1 MKRTFF
7 NSKGK
12 DKQYIVIGCGRF
24 GSSVAKKMCQ
34 LGNEVMVIDK
44 DEDSI
49 ENIAEQVTHTAI
61 VDVTEER
68 DLKSIGLGNF
78 DVVIVAISSD
88 IRASIMVTIMAKE
101 MGVPKIVCKA
111 KDELQAKVLYKIG
124 ADKVVFPER
133 DMGIRLAYNLASENI
148 LDQINLDPE
157 YSIME
162 IVTPTNWVGKT
173 IIELNLRAKYD
184 ITVLA
189 VKTPSG
195 LKEHRDFLIELE
207 NKGIKVYK
215 TLNKIFSEMVD
226 TENTQGILAVL
237 EYKERDLVNN
247 INQDDKFVL
256 ILDRIQDPGNMGTI
270 IRTADSAGVD
280 AVILL
285 KGCVDIYNPKVIRST
300 MGSIF
305 DMNII
310 HATQDDAVNFLKSN
324 DFNIVSSY
332 LQTDN
337 YYHETTYDG
346 KIALVIG
353 NEANGINDE
362 LIAQSDKLVKI
373 PIYGNAESLNAAIS
387 AAVLMYEIKKY
398 LS

>member
-88 IRASIMVTIMAKE
+88 IRASIMATIMAKE
-101 MGVPKIVCKA
+101 MGVPKIFCKA

-189 VKTPSG
+189 VKTTSG
-195 LKEHRDFLIELE
+195 LKVMPSPNYKMQEKNILI
-207 NKGIKVYK
+207 I
-215 TLNKIFSEMVD
+215 
-226 TENTQGILAVL
+226 
-237 EYKERDLVNN
+237 
-247 INQDDKFVL
+247 
-256 ILDRIQDPGNMGTI
+256 
-270 IRTADSAGVD
+270 
-280 AVILL
+280 
-285 KGCVDIYNPKVIRST
+285 
-300 MGSIF
+300 
-305 DMNII
+305 
-310 HATQDDAVNFLKSN
+310 
-324 DFNIVSSY
+324 
-332 LQTDN
+332 
-337 YYHETTYDG
+337 
-346 KIALVIG
+346 IG
-353 NEANGINDE
+353 NTDKI
-362 LIAQSDKLVKI
+362 SDIILHD
-373 PIYGNAESLNAAIS
+373 
-387 AAVLMYEIKKY
+387 
-398 LS
+398 

>member
-7 NSKGK
+7 NSKSK
-12 DKQYIVIGCGRF
+12 DKQYLVIGCGRF

-189 VKTPSG
+189 VKTTSG
-195 LKEHRDFLIELE
+195 LKVMPSPNYKMQEKNILI
-207 NKGIKVYK
+207 I
-215 TLNKIFSEMVD
+215 
-226 TENTQGILAVL
+226 
-237 EYKERDLVNN
+237 
-247 INQDDKFVL
+247 
-256 ILDRIQDPGNMGTI
+256 
-270 IRTADSAGVD
+270 
-280 AVILL
+280 
-285 KGCVDIYNPKVIRST
+285 
-300 MGSIF
+300 
-305 DMNII
+305 
-310 HATQDDAVNFLKSN
+310 
-324 DFNIVSSY
+324 
-332 LQTDN
+332 
-337 YYHETTYDG
+337 
-346 KIALVIG
+346 IG
-353 NEANGINDE
+353 NTDKI
-362 LIAQSDKLVKI
+362 SDIILHD
-373 PIYGNAESLNAAIS
+373 
-387 AAVLMYEIKKY
+387 
-398 LS
+398 

>member
-7 NSKGK
+7 NSKSK
-12 DKQYIVIGCGRF
+12 DKQYLVIGCGRF

-34 LGNEVMVIDK
+34 LGNEVRVIDK

-49 ENIAEQVTHTAI
+49 NNIAELVTHTAI

-88 IRASIMVTIMAKE
+88 IRASIMATVMAKE
-101 MGVPKIVCKA
+101 MGVPKVVCKA

-162 IVTPTNWVGKT
+162 IVTPQNWVGKT

-189 VKTPSG
+189 VKTQSG
-195 LKEHRDFLIELE
+195 LKVMPSPNYKMQEKNILIIIGNTDKISDIILE
-207 NKGIKVYK
+207 N
-215 TLNKIFSEMVD
+215 
-226 TENTQGILAVL
+226 
-237 EYKERDLVNN
+237 
-247 INQDDKFVL
+247 
-256 ILDRIQDPGNMGTI
+256 
-270 IRTADSAGVD
+270 
-280 AVILL
+280 
-285 KGCVDIYNPKVIRST
+285 
-300 MGSIF
+300 
-305 DMNII
+305 
-310 HATQDDAVNFLKSN
+310 
-324 DFNIVSSY
+324 
-332 LQTDN
+332 
-337 YYHETTYDG
+337 
-346 KIALVIG
+346 
-353 NEANGINDE
+353 
-362 LIAQSDKLVKI
+362 
-373 PIYGNAESLNAAIS
+373 
-387 AAVLMYEIKKY
+387 
-398 LS
+398 

>member
-7 NSKGK
+7 NSKSK
-12 DKQYIVIGCGRF
+12 DKQYLVIGCGRF

-49 ENIAEQVTHTAI
+49 NNIAELVTHTAI

-88 IRASIMVTIMAKE
+88 IRGSIMATVMAKE
-101 MGVPKIVCKA
+101 MGVPKVVCKA

-162 IVTPTNWVGKT
+162 IVTPQNWVGKT

-189 VKTPSG
+189 VKTQSG
-195 LKEHRDFLIELE
+195 LKVMPSPNYKMQEKNILIIIGNTDKISDIILE
-207 NKGIKVYK
+207 N
-215 TLNKIFSEMVD
+215 
-226 TENTQGILAVL
+226 
-237 EYKERDLVNN
+237 
-247 INQDDKFVL
+247 
-256 ILDRIQDPGNMGTI
+256 
-270 IRTADSAGVD
+270 
-280 AVILL
+280 
-285 KGCVDIYNPKVIRST
+285 
-300 MGSIF
+300 
-305 DMNII
+305 
-310 HATQDDAVNFLKSN
+310 
-324 DFNIVSSY
+324 
-332 LQTDN
+332 
-337 YYHETTYDG
+337 
-346 KIALVIG
+346 
-353 NEANGINDE
+353 
-362 LIAQSDKLVKI
+362 
-373 PIYGNAESLNAAIS
+373 
-387 AAVLMYEIKKY
+387 
-398 LS
+398 

>member
-7 NSKGK
+7 NSKSK
-12 DKQYIVIGCGRF
+12 DKQYLVIGCGRF

-49 ENIAEQVTHTAI
+49 NNIAELVTHTAI

-88 IRASIMVTIMAKE
+88 IRASIMATVMAKE
-101 MGVPKIVCKA
+101 MGVPKVVCKA
-111 KDELQAKVLYKIG
+111 KDELQSKVLYKIG

-162 IVTPTNWVGKT
+162 IVTPQNWVGKT

-189 VKTPSG
+189 VKTQSG
-195 LKEHRDFLIELE
+195 LKVMPSPNYKMQEKNILIIIGNTDKISDIILE
-207 NKGIKVYK
+207 N
-215 TLNKIFSEMVD
+215 
-226 TENTQGILAVL
+226 
-237 EYKERDLVNN
+237 
-247 INQDDKFVL
+247 
-256 ILDRIQDPGNMGTI
+256 
-270 IRTADSAGVD
+270 
-280 AVILL
+280 
-285 KGCVDIYNPKVIRST
+285 
-300 MGSIF
+300 
-305 DMNII
+305 
-310 HATQDDAVNFLKSN
+310 
-324 DFNIVSSY
+324 
-332 LQTDN
+332 
-337 YYHETTYDG
+337 
-346 KIALVIG
+346 
-353 NEANGINDE
+353 
-362 LIAQSDKLVKI
+362 
-373 PIYGNAESLNAAIS
+373 
-387 AAVLMYEIKKY
+387 
-398 LS
+398 

>member
-1 MKRTFF
+1 MNRTFF
-7 NSKGK
+7 NSKSK
-12 DKQYIVIGCGRF
+12 DKQYLVIGCGRF

-49 ENIAEQVTHTAI
+49 NNIAELVTHTAI

-88 IRASIMVTIMAKE
+88 IRASIMATVMAKE
-101 MGVPKIVCKA
+101 MGVPKVVCKA

-162 IVTPTNWVGKT
+162 IVTPQNWVGKT

-189 VKTPSG
+189 VKTQSG
-195 LKEHRDFLIELE
+195 LKVMPSPNYKMQEKNILIIIGNTDKISDIILE
-207 NKGIKVYK
+207 N
-215 TLNKIFSEMVD
+215 
-226 TENTQGILAVL
+226 
-237 EYKERDLVNN
+237 
-247 INQDDKFVL
+247 
-256 ILDRIQDPGNMGTI
+256 
-270 IRTADSAGVD
+270 
-280 AVILL
+280 
-285 KGCVDIYNPKVIRST
+285 
-300 MGSIF
+300 
-305 DMNII
+305 
-310 HATQDDAVNFLKSN
+310 
-324 DFNIVSSY
+324 
-332 LQTDN
+332 
-337 YYHETTYDG
+337 
-346 KIALVIG
+346 
-353 NEANGINDE
+353 
-362 LIAQSDKLVKI
+362 
-373 PIYGNAESLNAAIS
+373 
-387 AAVLMYEIKKY
+387 
-398 LS
+398 

>member
-7 NSKGK
+7 NSKSK
-12 DKQYIVIGCGRF
+12 DKQYLVIGCGRF

-49 ENIAEQVTHTAI
+49 NNIAELVTHTAI

-88 IRASIMVTIMAKE
+88 VRSSIMATVMAKE
-101 MGVPKIVCKA
+101 MGVPKVVCKA

-162 IVTPTNWVGKT
+162 IVTPQNWVGKT

-189 VKTPSG
+189 VKTQSG
-195 LKEHRDFLIELE
+195 LKVMPSPNYKMQEKNILI
-207 NKGIKVYK
+207 I
-215 TLNKIFSEMVD
+215 I
-226 TENTQGILAVL
+226 
-237 EYKERDLVNN
+237 
-247 INQDDKFVL
+247 
-256 ILDRIQDPGNMGTI
+256 GNMV
-270 IRTADSAGVD
+270 A
-280 AVILL
+280 
-285 KGCVDIYNPKVIRST
+285 K
-300 MGSIF
+300 
-305 DMNII
+305 
-310 HATQDDAVNFLKSN
+310 
-324 DFNIVSSY
+324 
-332 LQTDN
+332 
-337 YYHETTYDG
+337 
-346 KIALVIG
+346 
-353 NEANGINDE
+353 
-362 LIAQSDKLVKI
+362 
-373 PIYGNAESLNAAIS
+373 
-387 AAVLMYEIKKY
+387 
-398 LS
+398 

>member
-7 NSKGK
+7 NSKSK
-12 DKQYIVIGCGRF
+12 DKQYLVIGCGRF

-49 ENIAEQVTHTAI
+49 NNIAELVTHTAI

-88 IRASIMVTIMAKE
+88 IRASIMATVMAKE
-101 MGVPKIVCKA
+101 MGVPKVVCKA

-162 IVTPTNWVGKT
+162 IVTPQNWVGKT

-189 VKTPSG
+189 VKTQSG
-195 LKEHRDFLIELE
+195 LKVMPSPNYKMQEKNIFIIIGNTDKISDIILE
-207 NKGIKVYK
+207 N
-215 TLNKIFSEMVD
+215 
-226 TENTQGILAVL
+226 
-237 EYKERDLVNN
+237 
-247 INQDDKFVL
+247 
-256 ILDRIQDPGNMGTI
+256 
-270 IRTADSAGVD
+270 
-280 AVILL
+280 
-285 KGCVDIYNPKVIRST
+285 
-300 MGSIF
+300 
-305 DMNII
+305 
-310 HATQDDAVNFLKSN
+310 
-324 DFNIVSSY
+324 
-332 LQTDN
+332 
-337 YYHETTYDG
+337 
-346 KIALVIG
+346 
-353 NEANGINDE
+353 
-362 LIAQSDKLVKI
+362 
-373 PIYGNAESLNAAIS
+373 
-387 AAVLMYEIKKY
+387 
-398 LS
+398 

>member
-7 NSKGK
+7 NSKSK
-12 DKQYIVIGCGRF
+12 DKQYLVIGCGRF

-189 VKTPSG
+189 VKTTSG
-195 LKEHRDFLIELE
+195 LKVMPSPNYKMQEKNILI
-207 NKGIKVYK
+207 I
-215 TLNKIFSEMVD
+215 
-226 TENTQGILAVL
+226 
-237 EYKERDLVNN
+237 
-247 INQDDKFVL
+247 
-256 ILDRIQDPGNMGTI
+256 
-270 IRTADSAGVD
+270 
-280 AVILL
+280 
-285 KGCVDIYNPKVIRST
+285 
-300 MGSIF
+300 
-305 DMNII
+305 
-310 HATQDDAVNFLKSN
+310 
-324 DFNIVSSY
+324 
-332 LQTDN
+332 
-337 YYHETTYDG
+337 
-346 KIALVIG
+346 IG
-353 NEANGINDE
+353 NT
-362 LIAQSDKLVKI
+362 DKIGDIILHD
-373 PIYGNAESLNAAIS
+373 
-387 AAVLMYEIKKY
+387 
-398 LS
+398 

>member
-7 NSKGK
+7 NSKNK
-12 DKQYIVIGCGRF
+12 DKQYLVIGCGRF

-49 ENIAEQVTHTAI
+49 NNIAELVTHTAI

-88 IRASIMVTIMAKE
+88 IRASIMATVMAKE
-101 MGVPKIVCKA
+101 MGVPKVVCKA

-162 IVTPTNWVGKT
+162 IVTPQNWVGKT

-189 VKTPSG
+189 VKTQSG
-195 LKEHRDFLIELE
+195 LKVMPSPNYKMQEKNILIIIGNTDKISDIILE
-207 NKGIKVYK
+207 N
-215 TLNKIFSEMVD
+215 
-226 TENTQGILAVL
+226 
-237 EYKERDLVNN
+237 
-247 INQDDKFVL
+247 
-256 ILDRIQDPGNMGTI
+256 
-270 IRTADSAGVD
+270 
-280 AVILL
+280 
-285 KGCVDIYNPKVIRST
+285 
-300 MGSIF
+300 
-305 DMNII
+305 
-310 HATQDDAVNFLKSN
+310 
-324 DFNIVSSY
+324 
-332 LQTDN
+332 
-337 YYHETTYDG
+337 
-346 KIALVIG
+346 
-353 NEANGINDE
+353 
-362 LIAQSDKLVKI
+362 
-373 PIYGNAESLNAAIS
+373 
-387 AAVLMYEIKKY
+387 
-398 LS
+398 

>member
-88 IRASIMVTIMAKE
+88 IRASIMATIMAKE

-162 IVTPTNWVGKT
+162 IVTPTNWVGNT

-189 VKTPSG
+189 VKTTSG
-195 LKEHRDFLIELE
+195 LKVMPSPNYKMQEKNILI
-207 NKGIKVYK
+207 I
-215 TLNKIFSEMVD
+215 
-226 TENTQGILAVL
+226 
-237 EYKERDLVNN
+237 
-247 INQDDKFVL
+247 
-256 ILDRIQDPGNMGTI
+256 
-270 IRTADSAGVD
+270 
-280 AVILL
+280 
-285 KGCVDIYNPKVIRST
+285 
-300 MGSIF
+300 
-305 DMNII
+305 
-310 HATQDDAVNFLKSN
+310 
-324 DFNIVSSY
+324 
-332 LQTDN
+332 
-337 YYHETTYDG
+337 
-346 KIALVIG
+346 IG
-353 NEANGINDE
+353 NTDKI
-362 LIAQSDKLVKI
+362 SDIILHD
-373 PIYGNAESLNAAIS
+373 
-387 AAVLMYEIKKY
+387 
-398 LS
+398 

>member
-7 NSKGK
+7 NSKSK
-12 DKQYIVIGCGRF
+12 DKQYLVIGCGRF

-49 ENIAEQVTHTAI
+49 NNIAELVTHTAI

-88 IRASIMVTIMAKE
+88 IRASIMATVMAKE
-101 MGVPKIVCKA
+101 MGVPQVVCKA

-162 IVTPTNWVGKT
+162 IVTPQNWVGKT

-189 VKTPSG
+189 VKTQSG
-195 LKEHRDFLIELE
+195 LKVMPSPNYKMQEKNILIIIGNTDKISDIILE
-207 NKGIKVYK
+207 N
-215 TLNKIFSEMVD
+215 
-226 TENTQGILAVL
+226 
-237 EYKERDLVNN
+237 
-247 INQDDKFVL
+247 
-256 ILDRIQDPGNMGTI
+256 
-270 IRTADSAGVD
+270 
-280 AVILL
+280 
-285 KGCVDIYNPKVIRST
+285 
-300 MGSIF
+300 
-305 DMNII
+305 
-310 HATQDDAVNFLKSN
+310 
-324 DFNIVSSY
+324 
-332 LQTDN
+332 
-337 YYHETTYDG
+337 
-346 KIALVIG
+346 
-353 NEANGINDE
+353 
-362 LIAQSDKLVKI
+362 
-373 PIYGNAESLNAAIS
+373 
-387 AAVLMYEIKKY
+387 
-398 LS
+398 

>member
-88 IRASIMVTIMAKE
+88 IRASIMATVMAKE
-101 MGVPKIVCKA
+101 MGVPKVVCKA

-162 IVTPTNWVGKT
+162 IVTPQNWVGKT

-189 VKTPSG
+189 VKTQSG
-195 LKEHRDFLIELE
+195 LKVMPSPNYKMQEKNILIIIGNTDKISDIILE
-207 NKGIKVYK
+207 N
-215 TLNKIFSEMVD
+215 
-226 TENTQGILAVL
+226 
-237 EYKERDLVNN
+237 
-247 INQDDKFVL
+247 
-256 ILDRIQDPGNMGTI
+256 
-270 IRTADSAGVD
+270 
-280 AVILL
+280 
-285 KGCVDIYNPKVIRST
+285 
-300 MGSIF
+300 
-305 DMNII
+305 
-310 HATQDDAVNFLKSN
+310 
-324 DFNIVSSY
+324 
-332 LQTDN
+332 
-337 YYHETTYDG
+337 
-346 KIALVIG
+346 
-353 NEANGINDE
+353 
-362 LIAQSDKLVKI
+362 
-373 PIYGNAESLNAAIS
+373 
-387 AAVLMYEIKKY
+387 
-398 LS
+398 

>member
-7 NSKGK
+7 NSKSKG
-12 DKQYIVIGCGRF
+12 KQYLVIGCGRF

-49 ENIAEQVTHTAI
+49 NNIAELVTHTAI

-88 IRASIMVTIMAKE
+88 IRASIMATVMAKE
-101 MGVPKIVCKA
+101 MGVPKVVCKA

-162 IVTPTNWVGKT
+162 IVTPQNWVGKT

-189 VKTPSG
+189 VKTQSG
-195 LKEHRDFLIELE
+195 LKVMPSPNYKMQEKNILIIIGNTDKISDIILE
-207 NKGIKVYK
+207 N
-215 TLNKIFSEMVD
+215 
-226 TENTQGILAVL
+226 
-237 EYKERDLVNN
+237 
-247 INQDDKFVL
+247 
-256 ILDRIQDPGNMGTI
+256 
-270 IRTADSAGVD
+270 
-280 AVILL
+280 
-285 KGCVDIYNPKVIRST
+285 
-300 MGSIF
+300 
-305 DMNII
+305 
-310 HATQDDAVNFLKSN
+310 
-324 DFNIVSSY
+324 
-332 LQTDN
+332 
-337 YYHETTYDG
+337 
-346 KIALVIG
+346 
-353 NEANGINDE
+353 
-362 LIAQSDKLVKI
+362 
-373 PIYGNAESLNAAIS
+373 
-387 AAVLMYEIKKY
+387 
-398 LS
+398 

>member
-7 NSKGK
+7 NSKSK
-12 DKQYIVIGCGRF
+12 DKQYLVIGCGRF

-49 ENIAEQVTHTAI
+49 NNIAELVTHTAI

-88 IRASIMVTIMAKE
+88 VRASIMATVMAKE
-101 MGVPKIVCKA
+101 MGVPKVVCKA

-124 ADKVVFPER
+124 ADKVVFQER

-162 IVTPTNWVGKT
+162 IVTPQNWVGKT

-189 VKTPSG
+189 VKTQSG
-195 LKEHRDFLIELE
+195 LKVMPSPNYKMQEKNILIIIGNTDKISDIILE
-207 NKGIKVYK
+207 N
-215 TLNKIFSEMVD
+215 
-226 TENTQGILAVL
+226 
-237 EYKERDLVNN
+237 
-247 INQDDKFVL
+247 
-256 ILDRIQDPGNMGTI
+256 
-270 IRTADSAGVD
+270 
-280 AVILL
+280 
-285 KGCVDIYNPKVIRST
+285 
-300 MGSIF
+300 
-305 DMNII
+305 
-310 HATQDDAVNFLKSN
+310 
-324 DFNIVSSY
+324 
-332 LQTDN
+332 
-337 YYHETTYDG
+337 
-346 KIALVIG
+346 
-353 NEANGINDE
+353 
-362 LIAQSDKLVKI
+362 
-373 PIYGNAESLNAAIS
+373 
-387 AAVLMYEIKKY
+387 
-398 LS
+398 

>member
-7 NSKGK
+7 NSKSK
-12 DKQYIVIGCGRF
+12 DKQYLVIGCGRF

-49 ENIAEQVTHTAI
+49 NNIAELVTHTAI

-88 IRASIMVTIMAKE
+88 IRASIMATVIAKE
-101 MGVPKIVCKA
+101 MGVPKVVCKA

-133 DMGIRLAYNLASENI
+133 DMCIRLAYNLASENI

-162 IVTPTNWVGKT
+162 IVTPQNWVGKT

-189 VKTPSG
+189 VKTQSG
-195 LKEHRDFLIELE
+195 LKVMPSPNYKMQEKNILIIIGNTDKISDIILE
-207 NKGIKVYK
+207 N
-215 TLNKIFSEMVD
+215 
-226 TENTQGILAVL
+226 
-237 EYKERDLVNN
+237 
-247 INQDDKFVL
+247 
-256 ILDRIQDPGNMGTI
+256 
-270 IRTADSAGVD
+270 
-280 AVILL
+280 
-285 KGCVDIYNPKVIRST
+285 
-300 MGSIF
+300 
-305 DMNII
+305 
-310 HATQDDAVNFLKSN
+310 
-324 DFNIVSSY
+324 
-332 LQTDN
+332 
-337 YYHETTYDG
+337 
-346 KIALVIG
+346 
-353 NEANGINDE
+353 
-362 LIAQSDKLVKI
+362 
-373 PIYGNAESLNAAIS
+373 
-387 AAVLMYEIKKY
+387 
-398 LS
+398 

>member
-1 MKRTFF
+1 MFF
-7 NSKGK
+7 NSKSK
-12 DKQYIVIGCGRF
+12 DKQYLVIGCGRF

-49 ENIAEQVTHTAI
+49 NNIAELVTHTAI

-88 IRASIMVTIMAKE
+88 IRASIMATVMAKE
-101 MGVPKIVCKA
+101 MGVPKVVCKA

-162 IVTPTNWVGKT
+162 IVTPQNWVGKT

-189 VKTPSG
+189 VKTQSG
-195 LKEHRDFLIELE
+195 LKVMPSPNYKMQEKNILIIIGNTDKISDIILE
-207 NKGIKVYK
+207 N
-215 TLNKIFSEMVD
+215 
-226 TENTQGILAVL
+226 
-237 EYKERDLVNN
+237 
-247 INQDDKFVL
+247 
-256 ILDRIQDPGNMGTI
+256 
-270 IRTADSAGVD
+270 
-280 AVILL
+280 
-285 KGCVDIYNPKVIRST
+285 
-300 MGSIF
+300 
-305 DMNII
+305 
-310 HATQDDAVNFLKSN
+310 
-324 DFNIVSSY
+324 
-332 LQTDN
+332 
-337 YYHETTYDG
+337 
-346 KIALVIG
+346 
-353 NEANGINDE
+353 
-362 LIAQSDKLVKI
+362 
-373 PIYGNAESLNAAIS
+373 
-387 AAVLMYEIKKY
+387 
-398 LS
+398 

>member
-7 NSKGK
+7 NSKSK
-12 DKQYIVIGCGRF
+12 DKQYLVIGCGRF

-34 LGNEVMVIDK
+34 LGNEVMVVDK

-49 ENIAEQVTHTAI
+49 NNVAELVTHTAI

-88 IRASIMVTIMAKE
+88 IRASIMATVMAKE

-162 IVTPTNWVGKT
+162 IVTPQNWVGKT

-189 VKTPSG
+189 VKTQSG
-195 LKEHRDFLIELE
+195 LKVMPSPNYKMQEKNILIIIGNTDKISDIILE
-207 NKGIKVYK
+207 N
-215 TLNKIFSEMVD
+215 
-226 TENTQGILAVL
+226 
-237 EYKERDLVNN
+237 
-247 INQDDKFVL
+247 
-256 ILDRIQDPGNMGTI
+256 
-270 IRTADSAGVD
+270 
-280 AVILL
+280 
-285 KGCVDIYNPKVIRST
+285 
-300 MGSIF
+300 
-305 DMNII
+305 
-310 HATQDDAVNFLKSN
+310 
-324 DFNIVSSY
+324 
-332 LQTDN
+332 
-337 YYHETTYDG
+337 
-346 KIALVIG
+346 
-353 NEANGINDE
+353 
-362 LIAQSDKLVKI
+362 
-373 PIYGNAESLNAAIS
+373 
-387 AAVLMYEIKKY
+387 
-398 LS
+398 

>member
-7 NSKGK
+7 NSKSK
-12 DKQYIVIGCGRF
+12 DKQYLVIGCGRF

-49 ENIAEQVTHTAI
+49 NNIAELVTHTAI

-88 IRASIMVTIMAKE
+88 VRASIMATVMAKE
-101 MGVPKIVCKA
+101 MGVPKVVCKA

-162 IVTPTNWVGKT
+162 IVTPQNWVGKT

-189 VKTPSG
+189 VKTQSG
-195 LKEHRDFLIELE
+195 LKVMPSPNYKMQEKNILIIIGNTEKISDIILE
-207 NKGIKVYK
+207 N
-215 TLNKIFSEMVD
+215 
-226 TENTQGILAVL
+226 
-237 EYKERDLVNN
+237 
-247 INQDDKFVL
+247 
-256 ILDRIQDPGNMGTI
+256 
-270 IRTADSAGVD
+270 
-280 AVILL
+280 
-285 KGCVDIYNPKVIRST
+285 
-300 MGSIF
+300 
-305 DMNII
+305 
-310 HATQDDAVNFLKSN
+310 
-324 DFNIVSSY
+324 
-332 LQTDN
+332 
-337 YYHETTYDG
+337 
-346 KIALVIG
+346 
-353 NEANGINDE
+353 
-362 LIAQSDKLVKI
+362 
-373 PIYGNAESLNAAIS
+373 
-387 AAVLMYEIKKY
+387 
-398 LS
+398 

>member
-12 DKQYIVIGCGRF
+12 DKQYLVIGCGRF

-49 ENIAEQVTHTAI
+49 NNIAELVTHTAI

-88 IRASIMVTIMAKE
+88 IRASIMATVMAKE
-101 MGVPKIVCKA
+101 MGVPKVVCKA

-162 IVTPTNWVGKT
+162 IVTPQNWVGKT

-189 VKTPSG
+189 VKTQSG
-195 LKEHRDFLIELE
+195 LKVMPSPNYKMQEKNILIIIGNTDKISDIILE
-207 NKGIKVYK
+207 N
-215 TLNKIFSEMVD
+215 
-226 TENTQGILAVL
+226 
-237 EYKERDLVNN
+237 
-247 INQDDKFVL
+247 
-256 ILDRIQDPGNMGTI
+256 
-270 IRTADSAGVD
+270 
-280 AVILL
+280 
-285 KGCVDIYNPKVIRST
+285 
-300 MGSIF
+300 
-305 DMNII
+305 
-310 HATQDDAVNFLKSN
+310 
-324 DFNIVSSY
+324 
-332 LQTDN
+332 
-337 YYHETTYDG
+337 
-346 KIALVIG
+346 
-353 NEANGINDE
+353 
-362 LIAQSDKLVKI
+362 
-373 PIYGNAESLNAAIS
+373 
-387 AAVLMYEIKKY
+387 
-398 LS
+398 

>member
-7 NSKGK
+7 NSKSK
-12 DKQYIVIGCGRF
+12 DKQYLVIGCGRF

-49 ENIAEQVTHTAI
+49 NNIAELVTHTAI

-88 IRASIMVTIMAKE
+88 IRASIMATVMAKE
-101 MGVPKIVCKA
+101 MGVPKVVCKA

-162 IVTPTNWVGKT
+162 IVTPQNWVGKT

-189 VKTPSG
+189 VKTQSG
-195 LKEHRDFLIELE
+195 LKVMPSPNYKMQEKNILIIIGNTDKISDMILE
-207 NKGIKVYK
+207 N
-215 TLNKIFSEMVD
+215 
-226 TENTQGILAVL
+226 
-237 EYKERDLVNN
+237 
-247 INQDDKFVL
+247 
-256 ILDRIQDPGNMGTI
+256 
-270 IRTADSAGVD
+270 
-280 AVILL
+280 
-285 KGCVDIYNPKVIRST
+285 
-300 MGSIF
+300 
-305 DMNII
+305 
-310 HATQDDAVNFLKSN
+310 
-324 DFNIVSSY
+324 
-332 LQTDN
+332 
-337 YYHETTYDG
+337 
-346 KIALVIG
+346 
-353 NEANGINDE
+353 
-362 LIAQSDKLVKI
+362 
-373 PIYGNAESLNAAIS
+373 
-387 AAVLMYEIKKY
+387 
-398 LS
+398 

>member
-49 ENIAEQVTHTAI
+49 NNIAELVTHTAI

-88 IRASIMVTIMAKE
+88 IRASIMATVMAKE
-101 MGVPKIVCKA
+101 MGVPKVVCKA

-162 IVTPTNWVGKT
+162 IVTPQNWVGKT

-189 VKTPSG
+189 VKTQSG
-195 LKEHRDFLIELE
+195 LKVMPSPNYKMQEKNILI
-207 NKGIKVYK
+207 I
-215 TLNKIFSEMVD
+215 
-226 TENTQGILAVL
+226 
-237 EYKERDLVNN
+237 
-247 INQDDKFVL
+247 
-256 ILDRIQDPGNMGTI
+256 
-270 IRTADSAGVD
+270 
-280 AVILL
+280 
-285 KGCVDIYNPKVIRST
+285 
-300 MGSIF
+300 
-305 DMNII
+305 
-310 HATQDDAVNFLKSN
+310 
-324 DFNIVSSY
+324 
-332 LQTDN
+332 
-337 YYHETTYDG
+337 
-346 KIALVIG
+346 IG
-353 NEANGINDE
+353 NT
-362 LIAQSDKLVKI
+362 DKIGDIILHD
-373 PIYGNAESLNAAIS
+373 
-387 AAVLMYEIKKY
+387 
-398 LS
+398 

>member
-7 NSKGK
+7 NSKSK
-12 DKQYIVIGCGRF
+12 DKQYLVIGCGRF

-49 ENIAEQVTHTAI
+49 NNIAELVTHTAI

-88 IRASIMVTIMAKE
+88 IRASIMATLIAKE
-101 MGVPKIVCKA
+101 MGVPKVVCKA

-162 IVTPTNWVGKT
+162 IVTPQNWVGKT

-189 VKTPSG
+189 VKTQSG
-195 LKEHRDFLIELE
+195 LKVMPSPNYKMQEKNILIIIGNTDKISDIILE
-207 NKGIKVYK
+207 N
-215 TLNKIFSEMVD
+215 
-226 TENTQGILAVL
+226 
-237 EYKERDLVNN
+237 
-247 INQDDKFVL
+247 
-256 ILDRIQDPGNMGTI
+256 
-270 IRTADSAGVD
+270 
-280 AVILL
+280 
-285 KGCVDIYNPKVIRST
+285 
-300 MGSIF
+300 
-305 DMNII
+305 
-310 HATQDDAVNFLKSN
+310 
-324 DFNIVSSY
+324 
-332 LQTDN
+332 
-337 YYHETTYDG
+337 
-346 KIALVIG
+346 
-353 NEANGINDE
+353 
-362 LIAQSDKLVKI
+362 
-373 PIYGNAESLNAAIS
+373 
-387 AAVLMYEIKKY
+387 
-398 LS
+398 

>member
-7 NSKGK
+7 NSKSK
-12 DKQYIVIGCGRF
+12 DKQYLVIGCGRF

-49 ENIAEQVTHTAI
+49 NNIAELVTHTAI

-88 IRASIMVTIMAKE
+88 IRASIMATVMAKE
-101 MGVPKIVCKA
+101 MGVPKVVCKA

-162 IVTPTNWVGKT
+162 IVTPQNWVGKT

-189 VKTPSG
+189 VKTQSG
-195 LKEHRDFLIELE
+195 LKVMPSPNYKMQEKNILIIIG
-207 NKGIKVYK
+207 N
-215 TLNKIFSEMVD
+215 TDKISD
-226 TENTQGILAVL
+226 I
-237 EYKERDLVNN
+237 
-247 INQDDKFVL
+247 
-256 ILDRIQDPGNMGTI
+256 ILDN
-270 IRTADSAGVD
+270 
-280 AVILL
+280 
-285 KGCVDIYNPKVIRST
+285 
-300 MGSIF
+300 
-305 DMNII
+305 
-310 HATQDDAVNFLKSN
+310 
-324 DFNIVSSY
+324 
-332 LQTDN
+332 
-337 YYHETTYDG
+337 
-346 KIALVIG
+346 
-353 NEANGINDE
+353 
-362 LIAQSDKLVKI
+362 
-373 PIYGNAESLNAAIS
+373 
-387 AAVLMYEIKKY
+387 
-398 LS
+398 

>member
-7 NSKGK
+7 NSKSK
-12 DKQYIVIGCGRF
+12 DKQYLVIGCGRF

-49 ENIAEQVTHTAI
+49 NNIAELVTHTAI

-88 IRASIMVTIMAKE
+88 IRASIMATVMAKE
-101 MGVPKIVCKA
+101 MGVPKVVCKA

-162 IVTPTNWVGKT
+162 IVTPQNWVGKT
-173 IIELNLRAKYD
+173 IIELNLRANND

-189 VKTPSG
+189 VKTQSG
-195 LKEHRDFLIELE
+195 LKVMPSPNYKMQEKNILIIIGNTDKISDIILE
-207 NKGIKVYK
+207 N
-215 TLNKIFSEMVD
+215 
-226 TENTQGILAVL
+226 
-237 EYKERDLVNN
+237 
-247 INQDDKFVL
+247 
-256 ILDRIQDPGNMGTI
+256 
-270 IRTADSAGVD
+270 
-280 AVILL
+280 
-285 KGCVDIYNPKVIRST
+285 
-300 MGSIF
+300 
-305 DMNII
+305 
-310 HATQDDAVNFLKSN
+310 
-324 DFNIVSSY
+324 
-332 LQTDN
+332 
-337 YYHETTYDG
+337 
-346 KIALVIG
+346 
-353 NEANGINDE
+353 
-362 LIAQSDKLVKI
+362 
-373 PIYGNAESLNAAIS
+373 
-387 AAVLMYEIKKY
+387 
-398 LS
+398 

>member
-7 NSKGK
+7 NSKSK
-12 DKQYIVIGCGRF
+12 DKQYLVIGCGRF

-49 ENIAEQVTHTAI
+49 NNIAELVTHTAI

-88 IRASIMVTIMAKE
+88 IRASIMATVMAKE
-101 MGVPKIVCKA
+101 MGVPKVVCKA

-124 ADKVVFPER
+124 ADKVVSPER

-162 IVTPTNWVGKT
+162 IVTPQNWVGKT

-189 VKTPSG
+189 VKTQSG
-195 LKEHRDFLIELE
+195 LKVMPSPNYKMQEKNILIIIGNTDKISDIILE
-207 NKGIKVYK
+207 N
-215 TLNKIFSEMVD
+215 
-226 TENTQGILAVL
+226 
-237 EYKERDLVNN
+237 
-247 INQDDKFVL
+247 
-256 ILDRIQDPGNMGTI
+256 
-270 IRTADSAGVD
+270 
-280 AVILL
+280 
-285 KGCVDIYNPKVIRST
+285 
-300 MGSIF
+300 
-305 DMNII
+305 
-310 HATQDDAVNFLKSN
+310 
-324 DFNIVSSY
+324 
-332 LQTDN
+332 
-337 YYHETTYDG
+337 
-346 KIALVIG
+346 
-353 NEANGINDE
+353 
-362 LIAQSDKLVKI
+362 
-373 PIYGNAESLNAAIS
+373 
-387 AAVLMYEIKKY
+387 
-398 LS
+398 

>member
-34 LGNEVMVIDK
+34 LGNELMVIDK
-44 DEDSI
+44 DDYSI

-88 IRASIMVTIMAKE
+88 IRASIMATIMAKE

-189 VKTPSG
+189 VKTTSG
-195 LKEHRDFLIELE
+195 LKVMPSPNYKMQEKNILI
-207 NKGIKVYK
+207 I
-215 TLNKIFSEMVD
+215 
-226 TENTQGILAVL
+226 
-237 EYKERDLVNN
+237 
-247 INQDDKFVL
+247 
-256 ILDRIQDPGNMGTI
+256 
-270 IRTADSAGVD
+270 
-280 AVILL
+280 
-285 KGCVDIYNPKVIRST
+285 
-300 MGSIF
+300 
-305 DMNII
+305 
-310 HATQDDAVNFLKSN
+310 
-324 DFNIVSSY
+324 
-332 LQTDN
+332 
-337 YYHETTYDG
+337 
-346 KIALVIG
+346 IG
-353 NEANGINDE
+353 NTDKI
-362 LIAQSDKLVKI
+362 SDIILHD
-373 PIYGNAESLNAAIS
+373 
-387 AAVLMYEIKKY
+387 
-398 LS
+398 

>member
-7 NSKGK
+7 NSKSK
-12 DKQYIVIGCGRF
+12 DKQYLVIGCGRF

-49 ENIAEQVTHTAI
+49 NNIAELVTHTAI
-61 VDVTEER
+61 VDLTEER

-88 IRASIMVTIMAKE
+88 IRASIMATVMAKE
-101 MGVPKIVCKA
+101 MGVPKVVCKA

-162 IVTPTNWVGKT
+162 IVTPQNWVGKT

-189 VKTPSG
+189 VKTQSG
-195 LKEHRDFLIELE
+195 LKVMPSPNYKMQEKNILIIIGNTDKISDIILE
-207 NKGIKVYK
+207 N
-215 TLNKIFSEMVD
+215 
-226 TENTQGILAVL
+226 
-237 EYKERDLVNN
+237 
-247 INQDDKFVL
+247 
-256 ILDRIQDPGNMGTI
+256 
-270 IRTADSAGVD
+270 
-280 AVILL
+280 
-285 KGCVDIYNPKVIRST
+285 
-300 MGSIF
+300 
-305 DMNII
+305 
-310 HATQDDAVNFLKSN
+310 
-324 DFNIVSSY
+324 
-332 LQTDN
+332 
-337 YYHETTYDG
+337 
-346 KIALVIG
+346 
-353 NEANGINDE
+353 
-362 LIAQSDKLVKI
+362 
-373 PIYGNAESLNAAIS
+373 
-387 AAVLMYEIKKY
+387 
-398 LS
+398 

>member
-88 IRASIMVTIMAKE
+88 IRASIMATIMAKE
-101 MGVPKIVCKA
+101 MGVPKIVC
-111 KDELQAKVLYKIG
+111 
-124 ADKVVFPER
+124 
-133 DMGIRLAYNLASENI
+133 IRLAYNLASENI

-189 VKTPSG
+189 VKTTSG
-195 LKEHRDFLIELE
+195 LKVMPSPNYKMQEKNILI
-207 NKGIKVYK
+207 I
-215 TLNKIFSEMVD
+215 
-226 TENTQGILAVL
+226 
-237 EYKERDLVNN
+237 
-247 INQDDKFVL
+247 
-256 ILDRIQDPGNMGTI
+256 
-270 IRTADSAGVD
+270 
-280 AVILL
+280 
-285 KGCVDIYNPKVIRST
+285 
-300 MGSIF
+300 
-305 DMNII
+305 
-310 HATQDDAVNFLKSN
+310 
-324 DFNIVSSY
+324 
-332 LQTDN
+332 
-337 YYHETTYDG
+337 
-346 KIALVIG
+346 IG
-353 NEANGINDE
+353 NTDKI
-362 LIAQSDKLVKI
+362 SDIILHD
-373 PIYGNAESLNAAIS
+373 
-387 AAVLMYEIKKY
+387 
-398 LS
+398 

>member
-7 NSKGK
+7 NSKSK
-12 DKQYIVIGCGRF
+12 DKQYLVIGCGRF

-49 ENIAEQVTHTAI
+49 NNIAELVTHTAI

-88 IRASIMVTIMAKE
+88 IRESIMATVMAKE
-101 MGVPKIVCKA
+101 MGVPKVVCKA

-162 IVTPTNWVGKT
+162 IVTPQNWVGKT

-189 VKTPSG
+189 VKTQSG
-195 LKEHRDFLIELE
+195 LKVMPSPNYKMQEKNILIIIGNTDKISDIILE
-207 NKGIKVYK
+207 N
-215 TLNKIFSEMVD
+215 
-226 TENTQGILAVL
+226 
-237 EYKERDLVNN
+237 
-247 INQDDKFVL
+247 
-256 ILDRIQDPGNMGTI
+256 
-270 IRTADSAGVD
+270 
-280 AVILL
+280 
-285 KGCVDIYNPKVIRST
+285 
-300 MGSIF
+300 
-305 DMNII
+305 
-310 HATQDDAVNFLKSN
+310 
-324 DFNIVSSY
+324 
-332 LQTDN
+332 
-337 YYHETTYDG
+337 
-346 KIALVIG
+346 
-353 NEANGINDE
+353 
-362 LIAQSDKLVKI
+362 
-373 PIYGNAESLNAAIS
+373 
-387 AAVLMYEIKKY
+387 
-398 LS
+398 

>member
-7 NSKGK
+7 NSKSK
-12 DKQYIVIGCGRF
+12 DKQYLVIGCGRF

-44 DEDSI
+44 GEDSI
-49 ENIAEQVTHTAI
+49 NNIAELVTHTAI

-88 IRASIMVTIMAKE
+88 IRASIMATVMAKE
-101 MGVPKIVCKA
+101 MGVPKVVCKA

-162 IVTPTNWVGKT
+162 IVTPQNWVGKT

-189 VKTPSG
+189 VKTQSG
-195 LKEHRDFLIELE
+195 LKVMPSPNYKMQEKNILIIIGNTDKISDIILE
-207 NKGIKVYK
+207 N
-215 TLNKIFSEMVD
+215 
-226 TENTQGILAVL
+226 
-237 EYKERDLVNN
+237 
-247 INQDDKFVL
+247 
-256 ILDRIQDPGNMGTI
+256 
-270 IRTADSAGVD
+270 
-280 AVILL
+280 
-285 KGCVDIYNPKVIRST
+285 
-300 MGSIF
+300 
-305 DMNII
+305 
-310 HATQDDAVNFLKSN
+310 
-324 DFNIVSSY
+324 
-332 LQTDN
+332 
-337 YYHETTYDG
+337 
-346 KIALVIG
+346 
-353 NEANGINDE
+353 
-362 LIAQSDKLVKI
+362 
-373 PIYGNAESLNAAIS
+373 
-387 AAVLMYEIKKY
+387 
-398 LS
+398 

>member
-49 ENIAEQVTHTAI
+49 NNIAELVTHTAI

-88 IRASIMVTIMAKE
+88 VRASIMATVMAKE
-101 MGVPKIVCKA
+101 MGVPKVVCKA

-162 IVTPTNWVGKT
+162 IVTPQNWVGKT

-189 VKTPSG
+189 VKTQSG
-195 LKEHRDFLIELE
+195 LKVMPSPNYKMQEKNILIIIGNTDKISDIILE
-207 NKGIKVYK
+207 N
-215 TLNKIFSEMVD
+215 
-226 TENTQGILAVL
+226 
-237 EYKERDLVNN
+237 
-247 INQDDKFVL
+247 
-256 ILDRIQDPGNMGTI
+256 
-270 IRTADSAGVD
+270 
-280 AVILL
+280 
-285 KGCVDIYNPKVIRST
+285 
-300 MGSIF
+300 
-305 DMNII
+305 
-310 HATQDDAVNFLKSN
+310 
-324 DFNIVSSY
+324 
-332 LQTDN
+332 
-337 YYHETTYDG
+337 
-346 KIALVIG
+346 
-353 NEANGINDE
+353 
-362 LIAQSDKLVKI
+362 
-373 PIYGNAESLNAAIS
+373 
-387 AAVLMYEIKKY
+387 
-398 LS
+398 

>member
-7 NSKGK
+7 NSKSK
-12 DKQYIVIGCGRF
+12 DKQYLVIGCGRF

-49 ENIAEQVTHTAI
+49 NNIAELVTHTAI

-88 IRASIMVTIMAKE
+88 IRGSIMATVIAKE
-101 MGVPKIVCKA
+101 MGVPKVVCKA

-162 IVTPTNWVGKT
+162 IVTPQNWVGKT

-189 VKTPSG
+189 VKTQSG
-195 LKEHRDFLIELE
+195 LKVMPSPNYKMQEKNILIIIGNTDKISDIILE
-207 NKGIKVYK
+207 N
-215 TLNKIFSEMVD
+215 
-226 TENTQGILAVL
+226 
-237 EYKERDLVNN
+237 
-247 INQDDKFVL
+247 
-256 ILDRIQDPGNMGTI
+256 
-270 IRTADSAGVD
+270 
-280 AVILL
+280 
-285 KGCVDIYNPKVIRST
+285 
-300 MGSIF
+300 
-305 DMNII
+305 
-310 HATQDDAVNFLKSN
+310 
-324 DFNIVSSY
+324 
-332 LQTDN
+332 
-337 YYHETTYDG
+337 
-346 KIALVIG
+346 
-353 NEANGINDE
+353 
-362 LIAQSDKLVKI
+362 
-373 PIYGNAESLNAAIS
+373 
-387 AAVLMYEIKKY
+387 
-398 LS
+398 

>member
-7 NSKGK
+7 NSKSK
-12 DKQYIVIGCGRF
+12 DKQYLVIGCGRF

-49 ENIAEQVTHTAI
+49 NNIAELVTHTAI

-88 IRASIMVTIMAKE
+88 IRGSIMATVMAKE
-101 MGVPKIVCKA
+101 MGVPKVVCKA

-162 IVTPTNWVGKT
+162 IVTPQNWVGKT

-189 VKTPSG
+189 VKTQSG
-195 LKEHRDFLIELE
+195 LKVMPSPNYKMQEKNILI
-207 NKGIKVYK
+207 I
-215 TLNKIFSEMVD
+215 
-226 TENTQGILAVL
+226 
-237 EYKERDLVNN
+237 
-247 INQDDKFVL
+247 
-256 ILDRIQDPGNMGTI
+256 
-270 IRTADSAGVD
+270 
-280 AVILL
+280 
-285 KGCVDIYNPKVIRST
+285 
-300 MGSIF
+300 
-305 DMNII
+305 
-310 HATQDDAVNFLKSN
+310 
-324 DFNIVSSY
+324 
-332 LQTDN
+332 
-337 YYHETTYDG
+337 
-346 KIALVIG
+346 IG
-353 NEANGINDE
+353 NTDKI
-362 LIAQSDKLVKI
+362 SDIILHD
-373 PIYGNAESLNAAIS
+373 
-387 AAVLMYEIKKY
+387 
-398 LS
+398 

>member
-49 ENIAEQVTHTAI
+49 NNIAELVTHTAI

-162 IVTPTNWVGKT
+162 IVTPQNWVGKT

-189 VKTPSG
+189 VKTQSG
-195 LKEHRDFLIELE
+195 LKVMPSPNYKMQEKNILIIIGNTDKISDIILE
-207 NKGIKVYK
+207 N
-215 TLNKIFSEMVD
+215 
-226 TENTQGILAVL
+226 
-237 EYKERDLVNN
+237 
-247 INQDDKFVL
+247 
-256 ILDRIQDPGNMGTI
+256 
-270 IRTADSAGVD
+270 
-280 AVILL
+280 
-285 KGCVDIYNPKVIRST
+285 
-300 MGSIF
+300 
-305 DMNII
+305 
-310 HATQDDAVNFLKSN
+310 
-324 DFNIVSSY
+324 
-332 LQTDN
+332 
-337 YYHETTYDG
+337 
-346 KIALVIG
+346 
-353 NEANGINDE
+353 
-362 LIAQSDKLVKI
+362 
-373 PIYGNAESLNAAIS
+373 
-387 AAVLMYEIKKY
+387 
-398 LS
+398 

>member
-7 NSKGK
+7 NSKSK
-12 DKQYIVIGCGRF
+12 DKQYLVIGCGRF

-49 ENIAEQVTHTAI
+49 NNIAELVTHTAI

-88 IRASIMVTIMAKE
+88 VRASIMATVMAKE
-101 MGVPKIVCKA
+101 MGVPKVVCKA

-162 IVTPTNWVGKT
+162 IVTPQNWVGKT

-189 VKTPSG
+189 VKTQSG
-195 LKEHRDFLIELE
+195 LKVMPSPNYKMQEKNILI
-207 NKGIKVYK
+207 I
-215 TLNKIFSEMVD
+215 
-226 TENTQGILAVL
+226 
-237 EYKERDLVNN
+237 
-247 INQDDKFVL
+247 
-256 ILDRIQDPGNMGTI
+256 
-270 IRTADSAGVD
+270 
-280 AVILL
+280 
-285 KGCVDIYNPKVIRST
+285 
-300 MGSIF
+300 
-305 DMNII
+305 
-310 HATQDDAVNFLKSN
+310 
-324 DFNIVSSY
+324 
-332 LQTDN
+332 
-337 YYHETTYDG
+337 
-346 KIALVIG
+346 IG
-353 NEANGINDE
+353 NTDKI
-362 LIAQSDKLVKI
+362 SDIILEK
-373 PIYGNAESLNAAIS
+373 
-387 AAVLMYEIKKY
+387 
-398 LS
+398 